1 MCHNKRMETQEVSAE
16 VVDPGQSFS
25 WQASEF
31 IHHQKTASWYMVLGV
46 IAFALVAAAIITQQ
60 WISIAVFATMT
71 AAVVVY
77 ASKEPRILNYRLDNH
92 GVTIDNKP
100 NAYSKFKSYSVHKD
114 TGWHM
119 IDLDPT
125 QRFAPRVSIIFDTD
139 DLDKITAILD
149 TKMPRVDREPDWI
162 EKLTRSIRF

>member
-16 VVDPGQSFS
+16 VVDPGHSFS

-31 IHHQKTASWYMVLGV
+31 IHHQKTANWYLVLGLIV
-46 IAFALVAAAIITQQ
+46 IVLIAAAIVTRQ
-60 WISIAVFATMT
+60 WFSIAVFATMT

-77 ASKEPRILNYRLDNH
+77 ASKEPRLLNYRLDNR
-92 GVTIDNKP
+92 GVTIDGRFSP
-100 NAYSKFKSYSVHKD
+100 YSHFKSYSVYKD

-125 QRFAPRVSIIFDTD
+125 QRFAPRVSIIFDND

-149 TKMPRVDREPDWI
+149 EKMPRVDREPDWI

>member
-1 MCHNKRMETQEVSAE
+1 MQEEEKTQEVSAE

-31 IHHQKTASWYMVLGV
+31 IHHQKTAGWYLVMGL
-46 IAFALVAAAIITQQ
+46 IAFVLVAAAIVTRQ

-77 ASKEPRILNYRLDNH
+77 ASKEPRILNYRLDSH

-100 NAYSKFKSYSVHKD
+100 SPYTNFKSYSVLKD

-125 QRFAPRVSIIFDTD
+125 QRFAPRVSIIFDSE

-149 TKMPRVDREPDWI
+149 AKMPRVDREPDWI

>member
-1 MCHNKRMETQEVSAE
+1 METQDVSAE

-31 IHHQKTASWYMVLGV
+31 IHHQKSGVWYGVLGL
-46 IAFALVAAAIITQQ
+46 IAVVLVLAAIITQQ
-60 WISIAVFATMT
+60 WVSIALFATMT

-77 ASKEPRILNYRLDNH
+77 ARKEPRILNYRLDNQ
-92 GVTIDNKP
+92 GLTIDGKANP
-100 NAYSKFKSYSVHKD
+100 FSRFKSYSVAKD
-114 TGWHM
+114 TGWHV

-125 QRFAPRVSIIFDTD
+125 QRFMPRVSIIFDND

-149 TKMPRVDREPDWI
+149 TKMPRADRAPDWI

>member
-1 MCHNKRMETQEVSAE
+1 METQEVSAE

-31 IHHQKTASWYMVLGV
+31 IHHQKSAGWYMILGLITIVLVLAAV
-46 IAFALVAAAIITQQ
+46 ITRQ
-60 WISIAVFATMT
+60 WFSIAVFATMT

-77 ASKEPRILNYRLDNH
+77 ASKEPRVLNYRLDNA
-92 GVTIDNKP
+92 GITIDGKP
-100 NAYSKFKSYSVHKD
+100 NPYSRFKSYSVLKEM
-114 TGWHM
+114 GWHM

-125 QRFAPRVSIIFDTD
+125 QRFAPRVSIIFDSE

-162 EKLTRSIRF
+162 ERLTRSIRF